1 MDNNSKLKIITIV
14 LAIFLVSTPAVLA
27 LGVSAPYWKE
37 NPLKMYPGQVKEISF
52 TLVNG
57 EKEDAWAFVA
67 LSEGK
72 EISEIISGTEYFVPP
87 SSTDKK
93 IILRISIPENAKA
106 GNSYDLKFSIK
117 SSPPKETGTVQLN
130 IGYNVNFP
138 VSVVDASEATVEVKS
153 PGTETPG
160 TEKAQ
165 LSKIIILLP
174 LAIIVLIIFIIL
186 YISRRTKKQV

>member
-57 EKEDAWAFVA
+57 EKEDARAFVA
-67 LSEGK
+67 ISEGK
-72 EISEIISGTEYFVPP
+72 EIAEITSWAEYLVSPT
-87 SSTDKK
+87 STDEK
-93 IILRISIPENAKA
+93 IILKISMPQNAKI
-106 GNSYDLKFSIK
+106 GDLYGIKFSIK
-117 SSPPKETGTVQLN
+117 SSPTKETGTVQLN

-138 VSVVDASEATVEVKS
+138 VSVVSSSEATVEVK
-153 PGTETPG
+153 TPE

-174 LAIIVLIIFIIL
+174 LVIIAVIIFVIL
-186 YISRRTKKQV
+186 YMSRRIKNKFK